1 LGILALFEIRFSP
14 ILSETVKLEVDLAS
28 VNIEVIDLYQAT
40 QGKCIV
46 DQDVLHVM
54 QKHAVVMHPL
64 PRLDEVS
71 M

>member
-1 LGILALFEIRFSP
+1 
-14 ILSETVKLEVDLAS
+14 LSRTVKLEIDLVS

-40 QGKCIV
+40 RGKCIV

-64 PRLDEVS
+64 PRLGEVS